1 MTDDTGNGNQR
12 VTNATLKKDLEYLIK
27 GQDEIKDSVKLNT
40 EYRIAGKERW
50 KQHDKEHVSLNTKK
64 WVGDVGAA
72 VAGALTAIGVGLSK
86 S

>member
-27 GQDEIKDSVKLNT
+27 GQDEIRDSVKLNT

-50 KQHDKEHVSLNTKK
+50 KQHDKEHAGLNAKK
-64 WVGDVGAA
+64 WAGDIGAGIVGIGAA
-72 VAGALTAIGVGLSK
+72 IAAAATK